1 MCITLTDTIIHHI
14 DTKYAYTYDTYDTY
28 LCGNIF
34 AHSVVRE
41 EHDGHETECVCVCG
55 EEEEEEE
62 ERRLKYIY
70 SVTYLHTH
78 YSITVLQYYSITV
91 L

>member
-1 MCITLTDTIIHHI
+1 
-14 DTKYAYTYDTYDTY
+14 
-28 LCGNIF
+28 
-34 AHSVVRE
+34 
-41 EHDGHETECVCVCG
+41 VCG

-91 L
+91 LQYYSISEYISTHTPVSEEEAQYGAHGFEPLGGTGVSLGGEAVSYV